1 MRYPES
7 LRQRY
12 KGILGY
18 TGVIACIVGLLIL
31 SPLLLLPFC
40 NNEIAIAWS
49 FVLPG
54 LLMLS
59 AGWVLSRLFLPRKA
73 FNLTYQEGSVIVVL
87 SWTMAILAGAF
98 PFLISLDLSLTQAVF
113 ESTSGWT
120 TTGLSVVDV
129 MTAPHLVLFYRS
141 VLQFAGGAG
150 FAIIMLSAL
159 AGPAGTALSAAEG
172 REGRL
177 VPNIKRS
184 AKLVVSMYIC
194 YAAMGIM
201 ALRAVDMEWF
211 DALNHSFTAV
221 STGGFSTRSQS
232 IGYWNSPGV
241 EAVIIVLMLL
251 GSTNFLTSYM
261 LLNRKFKLLLRNG
274 ELRLEF
280 VLLLLSLTLVFF
292 AVTKNL
298 YSILHEALRATIFQ
312 VVSAMSTTGFSTVE
326 YDENW
331 CGLGW
336 IVLIVLMLIGG
347 GTGSTAGGLKQY
359 RIYIL
364 YRGLL
369 WEFKR
374 LILPQKAVTDP
385 DVWHG
390 EQQGFISDEDLRH
403 AGLFVFLYLAM
414 FSFGGMIIS
423 AYGYSLKQAL
433 FEFASTLGTV
443 GLSAGV
449 TTADTPPGILWTQ
462 ILGMLLGRLEF
473 FTIIIGAIKLSQD
486 LRSMAPNSTRF

>member
-1 MRYPES
+1 MRYPEY

-18 TGVIACIVGLLIL
+18 AGVIACIVGLLIL
-31 SPLLLLPFC
+31 SPLLCLPFY

-54 LLMLS
+54 LLMLC
-59 AGWVLSRLFLPRKA
+59 AGWVLSRLFLPRNS
-73 FNLTYQEGSVIVVL
+73 FNLTFQEGSVIVAL
-87 SWTMAILAGAF
+87 SWTTAILAGAV
-98 PFLISLDLSLTQAVF
+98 PFLISLDLNFTQAVF

-129 MTAPHLVLFYRS
+129 TTAPHLVLFYRS

-150 FAIIMLSAL
+150 FAIIMLSAM

-172 REGRL
+172 REGQL

-184 AKLVVSMYIC
+184 AKLVVSMYTC
-194 YAAMGIM
+194 YAAMGIV
-201 ALRAVDMEWF
+201 ALRTVGMECF

-251 GSTNFLTSYM
+251 GATNFLTSYM
-261 LLNRKFKLLLRNG
+261 LLKRRFGLIWRNG

-280 VLLLLSLTLVFF
+280 VLLLSSLTLVFF
-292 AVTKNL
+292 GATKNL
-298 YSILHEALRATIFQ
+298 YPILHEALRVTIFQ
-312 VVSAMSTTGFSTVE
+312 VISAMSTTGFSTVMH
-326 YDENW
+326 ENW
-331 CGLGW
+331 GGLGW
-336 IVLIVLMLIGG
+336 MVLIVLMLIGG

-364 YRGLL
+364 YRVLL
-369 WEFKR
+369 WEFRR

-390 EQQGFISDEDLRH
+390 EQQRFISDEDLRH

-414 FSFGGMIIS
+414 FTFGGMIIS
-423 AYGYSLKQAL
+423 AYGYSMKQAL

-449 TTADTPPGILWTQ
+449 TTADAPPGILWTQ

-473 FTIIIGAIKLSQD
+473 FTIIVGAIKLSQD
-486 LRSMAPNSTRF
+486 LRSMAPNSTHF